1 MSTGEDSVTIR
12 HADLGGFVENRSP
25 KKRFATVPTEIYL
38 PITNSDPVKPS
49 GQSDQKCWGQHF
61 GFDEGHRGFFVF

>member
-38 PITNSDPVKPS
+38 PITNSDP
-49 GQSDQKCWGQHF
+49 CETF
-61 GFDEGHRGFFVF
+61 GAVGSKMLGAALRVR